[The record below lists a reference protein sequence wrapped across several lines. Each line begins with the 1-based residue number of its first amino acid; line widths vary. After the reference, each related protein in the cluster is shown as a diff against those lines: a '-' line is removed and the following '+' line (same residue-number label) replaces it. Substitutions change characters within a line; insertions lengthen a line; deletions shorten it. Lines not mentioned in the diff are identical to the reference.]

1 VPILRAQ
8 IMDDP
13 RWFALMGFIGCR
25 LDDIGRGISVNS
37 EEFRDKI
44 SQEQDDWEEG
54 YLTALKE
61 IVLFIQCLQPVA
73 AA

>member
-1 VPILRAQ
+1 MPIPRGQ
-8 IMDDP
+8 IVDDP

-25 LDDIGRGISVNS
+25 LDDIGRGTRVNT
-37 EEFRDKI
+37 EEFPEKI
-44 SQEQDDWEEG
+44 SQERDDWEEG